1 MTRTARPR
9 GRVPLVLQSSNA
21 ECGLACLSM
30 ILGYHRRPTPV
41 RELRELCAPGR
52 DGVSA
57 GGLLRAG
64 RACGLT
70 MTGYAATPE
79 AFTAVALPAI
89 AHWEGNHF
97 VVVERLSP
105 RRVDIMDPRR
115 GRRRLTPEEFRTGLG
130 RAVLGAGPGDEF
142 EPRPAS
148 GEPFWR
154 TYARSLWRLP
164 GTMALLLQ
172 VLAVSIVAQALV
184 VAMPLATRTV
194 VDDLP
199 ALRST
204 DVLSLMGIGI
214 AVVAAAQLITT
225 LLRSSLLVY
234 LQGRLDTAALLGFSA
249 HLFRLPLRFFEQRST
264 GDLVTRFGSIA
275 MLRDLMTGQTL
286 GSLLDAVLVLAYLG
300 VLAALDLPVALAV
313 LGVLAAVVVLL
324 FATTRSV
331 RERMAADLATQAETQ
346 GYLVESLEGIAT
358 YKAAAAEDR
367 ALGRLGHL
375 LSGWMSATLGRTY
388 LAAVVDAVT
397 TALRV
402 LTPLLV
408 LWLCVTRVL
417 AGTMTPGTMLAVA
430 WLASAIVSPLA
441 TVVANGQRLQL
452 AGAQLQRL
460 ADVLD
465 SPAERG
471 DPAAAGHRLRG
482 RIDLEQVGFR
492 YDLFSPPVLHDI
504 SVRVEPGEKVAVVGA
519 TGSGK
524 TTLGMVLL
532 GLYTPTGGH
541 IGFDGIAAED
551 LDPRALRAQ
560 IGVVPQEPFVFAGT
574 IADNITLR
582 DTTVPAGEIE
592 RAARLACL
600 HDEITAM
607 PMGYGT
613 QLAQRGSGLSGGQR
627 QRLALARAL
636 VREPRILL
644 LDEATSHLDAA
655 TEARIHRNLADL
667 KCVQVVIAHRLSTVR
682 DAHQILVLHHGR
694 IAEHG
699 THADLLAHGEHYARL
714 VAAQIDQPPNGRPA
728 SVTVAEPASPA
739 SLLTAPAGGEN
750 HTPDAERR

>member
-1 MTRTARPR
+1 MTRKTRLT

-41 RELRELCAPGR
+41 RELRELSAPGR

-64 RACGLT
+64 RACGLR

-79 AFTAVALPAI
+79 AFGSVELPAI

-105 RRVDIMDPRR
+105 RRADIVDPRR
-115 GRRRLTPEEFRTGLG
+115 GRRRLTPEEFSAGLG
-130 RAVLGAGPGDEF
+130 RAVLSAGPGEEF
-142 EPRPAS
+142 APRAAS
-148 GEPFWR
+148 GEHFWR
-154 TYARSLWRLP
+154 IYARSLWQLP
-164 GTMALLLQ
+164 GTVALLLQ
-172 VLAVSIVAQALV
+172 VLAVSIFAQALV

-204 DVLSLMGIGI
+204 ELLPLMGIGI
-214 AVVAAAQLITT
+214 AVVALAQLVTT
-225 LLRSSLLVY
+225 LLRSSLLVH

-313 LGVLAAVVVLL
+313 LGVLVAVVVLL
-324 FATTRSV
+324 IATTRSV

-408 LWLCVTRVL
+408 LWLCATRVL

-430 WLASAIVSPLA
+430 WLASAIVSPVA

-465 SPAERG
+465 SPPERS
-471 DPAAAGHRLRG
+471 DPAAAGHRLQG
-482 RIDLEQVGFR
+482 RIDLAKVGFR
-492 YDLFSPPVLHDI
+492 YDLYSPPVLHDI
-504 SVRVEPGEKVAVVGA
+504 SVCVSPGEKVAVVGA

-532 GLYTPTGGH
+532 GLYSPTSGEIRFDTIGAGG
-541 IGFDGIAAED
+541 

-582 DTTVPAGEIE
+582 DSSVPSEEIE

-655 TEARIHRNLADL
+655 TEARIHHNLAGL
-667 KCVQVVIAHRLSTVR
+667 RCVQIVIAHRLSTVR
-682 DAHQILVLHHGR
+682 DAHQILVLHQGR

-699 THADLLAHGEHYARL
+699 THIDLLAHGEYYARL
-714 VAAQIDQPPNGRPA
+714 VAAQIDQAPNGGGAGVTPVPA
-728 SVTVAEPASPA
+728 TSVSQ
-739 SLLTAPAGGEN
+739 LTAPAGGEN
-750 HTPDAERR
+750 HTPADTERR